1 MQTQVDIAIAGGGP
15 VGLAIAGMLI
25 ARGIDAHKIAVIDA
39 KSLSVA
45 AEDPRSVALSY
56 GSRQLLEQIHGW
68 PTTATPIQEIHIS
81 RRGSFGRTL
90 IEAAEYKL
98 PALGYVCRYGDVVS
112 ALADGLSNSEL
123 HQIRP
128 SRIASINEDSDQVSI
143 ELSDGQTLTAK
154 LAIQAEGGVF
164 GEQALRAKHRDYQQC
179 AIVARV
185 ETSSPR
191 PDRAF
196 ERFTEEGPLALLP
209 QAGGYA
215 LVWCVRPEH
224 SEQLMAL
231 ADEAFLQ
238 ALQQAF
244 GQRVGRFI
252 NVGSRSTYPL
262 GLNAQAINTAR
273 TLAIGNAAQT
283 LHPVAGQGLNLG
295 LRDAV
300 VLADLLAKEMS
311 PVAFTT
317 FEHKRQADRGTT
329 IRITDWMARV
339 FASAPDQSLTQTML
353 GMSLGLIDVTP
364 TAKRWLASH
373 MMFGLR

>member
-15 VGLAIAGMLI
+15 VGLALASMLI
-25 ARGIDAHKIAVIDA
+25 ARGTPAKNIALIDA
-39 KSLSVA
+39 KSLDAA
-45 AEDPRSVALSY
+45 AEDPRSVALSF

-68 PTTATPIQEIHIS
+68 PTTVTPIREIHIS

-90 IEAAEYKL
+90 IEADEYQL
-98 PALGYVCRYGDVVS
+98 PALGYVCRYGDLVR
-112 ALADGLSNSEL
+112 ALADRLSGSGL
-123 HQIRP
+123 QQFRP
-128 SRIASINEDSDQVSI
+128 CRVARVNEQPDQLAI
-143 ELSDGQTLTAK
+143 ELSNHQTLTAQ

-164 GEQALRAKHRDYQQC
+164 GEQTQRAKHRNYQQC
-179 AIVARV
+179 AIVAHI
-185 ETSSPR
+185 ETSTPL

-196 ERFTEEGPLALLP
+196 ERFTDEGPLALLP

-224 SEQLMAL
+224 SERLMAL

-244 GQRVGRFI
+244 GQRVGRFVKI
-252 NVGSRSTYPL
+252 GSRSTYPL
-262 GLNAQAINTAR
+262 GLNAHAPNSPR
-273 TLAIGNAAQT
+273 TIAIGNAAQT

-295 LRDAV
+295 LRDAT
-300 VLADLLAKEMS
+300 VLADLLTKEMS
-311 PVAFTT
+311 PTTFTT
-317 FEHKRQADRGTT
+317 FERQRQADRGAT
-329 IRITDWMARV
+329 IQLTDWMARV
-339 FASAPDQSLTQTML
+339 FASAPDQSITQTML
-353 GMSLGLIDVTP
+353 GMSLGLIDIAP